1 MGKNDVRDG
10 LSRLLADT
18 YVLQLKTQ
26 NFHWNVTGS
35 NFYGLHKLFEDQY
48 GELAVAVDELA
59 EHLRATG
66 SPAPGTMREFLQ
78 LTRLKETNPGSA
90 EAMVAD
96 LAAAN
101 EAVAATCHE
110 LHETADDANDEAT
123 EDLATQRLR
132 VHQKAAWMLRSVAGS
147 PASRKEE
154 SNGKA
159 DVKPTPEAV
168 AKAAHAKATPAKPV
182 EKAKPVEVVKA
193 EPKVAASKTKRRATG

>member
-1 MGKNDVRDG
+1 MGKNDVQDG

-18 YVLQLKTQ
+18 YALQLKTQ

-48 GELAVAVDELA
+48 RELSEAIDEVA

-66 SPAPGTMREFLQ
+66 AIAPGTMREFLQ
-78 LTRLKETNPGSA
+78 LTRIEETTPDSA

-110 LHETADDANDEAT
+110 LHETADEAGDEAT

-132 VHQKAAWMLRSVAGS
+132 VHQKAAWMLRSIVSDSGS
-147 PASRKEE
+147 RRDQT
-154 SNGKA
+154 NGKA
-159 DVKPTPEAV
+159 ESKPAARAVPAKTNGAAKPT
-168 AKAAHAKATPAKPV
+168 
-182 EKAKPVEVVKA
+182 EVKS
-193 EPKVAASKTKRRATG
+193 EPKAAASKTKRRATG